1 MINPQLLDVTKH
13 GDTLNE
19 RLSHLH
25 ERMLESVPVVDR
37 IGCAIYDA
45 KEDRLKTFVN
55 STRQGMPISGYEI
68 KLGDSIS
75 LSDIALSGSPRVI
88 DSIQESIQPS
98 NRHSAWLLEQGYQ
111 SSFTIPMY
119 DQGVLLGFLF
129 FDSLAHA
136 AFTPQTQRDLLLFS
150 SLINMTLSTEMTALR
165 TVIASVEMAKEL
177 TNLRDFETGA
187 HIERMAR
194 YSRVIAKGVANKL
207 GLADE
212 FVEHVYLFAPLH
224 DIGKIGIPDK
234 ILLKEG
240 RLDPDEKK
248 VMQTHVEKGIE
259 IIEKILGDFNL
270 QQLAES
276 RVMRNIVAFH
286 HELMDG
292 SGYPKGIKGDAI
304 PIEGRIVTTADVL
317 DALVSTRPYKAGWSL
332 DEAFTEL
339 KHMVDVGKLDADCVD
354 VLIEQRAEIQAIV
367 NNYQDIH
374 Y

>member
-1 MINPQLLDVTKH
+1 MIAPQILDITKH

-45 KEDRLKTFVN
+45 KEDALKSFVN
-55 STRQGMPISGYEI
+55 STRQGKPISGYEI
-68 KLGDSIS
+68 KLGDSVS
-75 LSDIALSGSPRVI
+75 LSEIAASGQPRVI
-88 DSIQESIQPS
+88 DFIQESIEPS
-98 NRHSAWLLEQGYQ
+98 NLHSAWLIEQGYQ

-119 DQGVLLGFLF
+119 DRGVLLGFLF
-129 FDSLAHA
+129 FDSMTLA
-136 AFTPQTQRDLLLFS
+136 AFTPQIQRDLLLFS

-194 YSRVIAKGVANKL
+194 YSRVIAKGVALKL
-207 GLADE
+207 GLSDE

-240 RLDPDEKK
+240 RLDPDEKI

-276 RVMRNIVAFH
+276 KVMRNIVAFH

-292 SGYPKGIKGDAI
+292 SGYPKGLKGDAI

-317 DALVSTRPYKAGWSL
+317 DALVSARPYKSGWSFDDAL
-332 DEAFTEL
+332 TEL
-339 KHMVDVGKLDADCVD
+339 KLMAELGKLDSDCVD
-354 VLIEQRAEIQAIV
+354 VVLAQRNEIRMIV
-367 NNYQDIH
+367 NNYQDRH
-374 Y
+374 

>member
-1 MINPQLLDVTKH
+1 MITPKILDVTKH

-19 RLSHLH
+19 RLHHLH
-25 ERMLESVPVVDR
+25 ARMLESAPVVDR

-45 KEDRLKTFVN
+45 KEDILKTFVN
-55 STRQGMPISGYEI
+55 STRQGQPISGYEI
-68 KLGDSIS
+68 KLSDSAS
-75 LSDIALSGSPRVI
+75 LSEIASSGRPRVI
-88 DSIQESIQPS
+88 DSIQESIQPT
-98 NRHSAWLLEQGYQ
+98 NQHSAWLLQQGYQ

-119 DQGVLLGFLF
+119 DQGELLGLLF
-129 FDSLAHA
+129 FDSLAPA

-165 TVIASVEMAKEL
+165 TIIASVDMAKEL

-194 YSRVIAKGVANKL
+194 YSRVIAKGVATKR
-207 GLADE
+207 GLSDE
-212 FVEHVYLFAPLH
+212 FVEHIYLFAPLH

-240 RLDPDEKK
+240 RLNADEK
-248 VMQTHVEKGIE
+248 VIMQTHVEKGIE

-276 RVMRNIVAFH
+276 QVMRNIVAFH

-292 SGYPKGIKGDAI
+292 TGYPKGVKGDAI

-317 DALVSTRPYKAGWSL
+317 DALVSSRPYKPGWSI
-332 DEAFTEL
+332 DDAFAEL
-339 KHMVDVGKLDADCVD
+339 KHMAELGKLDVDCVEA
-354 VLIEQRAEIQAIV
+354 LLERRPEIQAIID
-367 NNYQDIH
+367 NYQDTH